1 MNLEDLGRVTL
12 VAGAPSSGKTEFAL
26 GMLVAAMRR
35 YGDGNAVMTV
45 SGRRIAD
52 ALGDRAIRELSAVSQ
67 ARPVTTLPAVAFR
80 LLTAVRSSQGEPL
93 PKLLNGAEQDVII
106 RKVLAS
112 HVEHRQHGDDCATC
126 DLLRTYFAVS
136 EWSGLVADDSTD
148 AFANQLRDMLARMN
162 EIGAKPQ
169 FEDMLIAR
177 AASRDGML
185 DERRE
190 RLRTQWRLAFALREE
205 YNEAIRSSYPGEY
218 RLDASQLMIDAT
230 EAVSGIQE
238 ADIANMLIVDD
249 FQDTTLAGFALL
261 EALHE
266 RGVRLLLVGNP
277 DEAVQTFRGSYP
289 EYLFNQAQTR
299 MGARLER
306 IEGLQTAHEGDTAQT
321 VSNQQGRQ
329 QLRPK

>member
-1 MNLEDLGRVTL
+1 M
-12 VAGAPSSGKTEFAL
+12 
-26 GMLVAAMRR
+26 
-35 YGDGNAVMTV
+35 
-45 SGRRIAD
+45 
-52 ALGDRAIRELSAVSQ
+52 GDRAIRELSAVSQ

-177 AASRDGML
+177 TASRDGML

-190 RLRTQWRLAFALREE
+190 RLRTQWRLAFAL
-205 YNEAIRSSYPGEY
+205 P
-218 RLDASQLMIDAT
+218 
-230 EAVSGIQE
+230 
-238 ADIANMLIVDD
+238 
-249 FQDTTLAGFALL
+249 
-261 EALHE
+261 
-266 RGVRLLLVGNP
+266 
-277 DEAVQTFRGSYP
+277 
-289 EYLFNQAQTR
+289 
-299 MGARLER
+299 
-306 IEGLQTAHEGDTAQT
+306 
-321 VSNQQGRQ
+321 
-329 QLRPK
+329 

>member
-1 MNLEDLGRVTL
+1 
-12 VAGAPSSGKTEFAL
+12 
-26 GMLVAAMRR
+26 MRR

-45 SGRRIAD
+45 SGRQIAD

-190 RLRTQWRLAFALREE
+190 RLRTQWRLAFALSWRISSRRV
-205 YNEAIRSSYPGEY
+205 AADDRRHRSRVWHTGSRYCEH
-218 RLDASQLMIDAT
+218 
-230 EAVSGIQE
+230 
-238 ADIANMLIVDD
+238 ADRRRFSRYD
-249 FQDTTLAGFALL
+249 
-261 EALHE
+261 
-266 RGVRLLLVGNP
+266 VGW
-277 DEAVQTFRGSYP
+277 FR
-289 EYLFNQAQTR
+289 
-299 MGARLER
+299 
-306 IEGLQTAHEGDTAQT
+306 TA
-321 VSNQQGRQ
+321 
-329 QLRPK
+329 

>member
-1 MNLEDLGRVTL
+1 M
-12 VAGAPSSGKTEFAL
+12 
-26 GMLVAAMRR
+26 
-35 YGDGNAVMTV
+35 
-45 SGRRIAD
+45 
-52 ALGDRAIRELSAVSQ
+52 
-67 ARPVTTLPAVAFR
+67 
-80 LLTAVRSSQGEPL
+80 RSSQGEPL

-190 RLRTQWRLAFALREE
+190 RCALNGVSPSPCVR
-205 YNEAIRSSYPGEY
+205 NTMRRS
-218 RLDASQLMIDAT
+218 
-230 EAVSGIQE
+230 
-238 ADIANMLIVDD
+238 
-249 FQDTTLAGFALL
+249 
-261 EALHE
+261 
-266 RGVRLLLVGNP
+266 VRLILANIV
-277 DEAVQTFRGSYP
+277 S
-289 EYLFNQAQTR
+289 TR
-299 MGARLER
+299 R
-306 IEGLQTAHEGDTAQT
+306 
-321 VSNQQGRQ
+321 S
-329 QLRPK
+329 